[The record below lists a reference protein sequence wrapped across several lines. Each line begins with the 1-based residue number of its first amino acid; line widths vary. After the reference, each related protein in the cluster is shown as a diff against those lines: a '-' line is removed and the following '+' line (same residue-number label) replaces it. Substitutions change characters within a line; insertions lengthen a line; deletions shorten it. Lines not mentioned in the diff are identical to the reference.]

1 MKETK
6 IITITYECDAYGN
19 HDCLV
24 EAICDTSEQ
33 QFTDKMDAIHFIGE
47 CTSCKHDLK
56 DIHPDLFFWENNEEQ
71 HDIPNKVLEEYRIN
85 NNY

>member
-1 MKETK
+1 MKTSK

-24 EAICDTSEQ
+24 EAICDSKEQ
-33 QFTDKMDAIHFIGE
+33 QFKDKMDAIHFISE
-47 CTSCKHDLK
+47 CTSCEHDLR
-56 DIHPDLFFWENNEEQ
+56 DVHPDLFYWENNDEQ
-71 HDIPNKVLEEYRIN
+71 TVNSNKVLEEYRIN